1 MRLKDHRA
9 YDHLRAV
16 TLFSGCTDAE
26 LELVL
31 RDVTECRF
39 PAGQILA
46 RQGQVGREFLV
57 MIEGA
62 ARVEIDG
69 QEIAMLG
76 PGDFFGEM
84 ALLDGGP
91 RTASVVAVTDLV
103 ADVMNRQEFEHV
115 LTSAPH
121 VARAVLIGLAR
132 RLREADL
139 HLAADP
145 QGTGAVGA

>member
-16 TLFSGCTDAE
+16 TLFSKCSDAE
-26 LELVL
+26 LDLVL

-39 PAGQILA
+39 PAGQVLA

-57 MIEGA
+57 VIEGT

-69 QEIAMLG
+69 REIAKLG

-91 RTASVVAVTDLV
+91 RSASVVAGTDVV
-103 ADVMNRQEFEHV
+103 ADVMNRQEFDHV
-115 LTSAPH
+115 LTVAPH
-121 VARAVLIGLAR
+121 VARAVLAGLAR

-139 HLAADP
+139 HLAAEP
-145 QGTGAVGA
+145 RERAR

>member
-16 TLFSGCTDAE
+16 TLFSECSEAE
-26 LELVL
+26 LDLVL

-57 MIEGA
+57 VIEGT

-91 RTASVVAVTDLV
+91 RSATVVAVTDVV
-103 ADVMNRQEFEHV
+103 ADVMNRQEFDHV
-115 LTSAPH
+115 LTAAPH
-121 VARAVLIGLAR
+121 VARAVLTGLAR

-139 HLAADP
+139 HL
-145 QGTGAVGA
+145 TGEPGGARPVSG